1 MEWTVKV
8 INYFVT
14 ACLNNGAKTAEQ
26 KIKKAILRREDGL
39 SRHYTTAYGISVEYV
54 CMTVSLDEC
63 LNCDSFGKTVITI
76 RSIL

>member
-26 KIKKAILRREDGL
+26 KIKKGNFVA
-39 SRHYTTAYGISVEYV
+39 
-54 CMTVSLDEC
+54 
-63 LNCDSFGKTVITI
+63 
-76 RSIL
+76 